1 MTGRSNASICNL
13 LLLGIGF
20 PWSCSGN
27 DVSVHIHGEIRRRR
41 TRYIPKI
48 AVHNNLNNILLP
60 DEGDLRGVFFSMST
74 FPQTNSK
81 PDTRPTNTTQPPA
94 EDAVEIPTL
103 VPSVSTSMPIGTSS
117 YSPISPVQPP
127 TREDRD
133 LLIQTKCGITAIE
146 RSRDILAELLTVSTS
161 SSLINPETSQFKAR
175 DWLDNI
181 DSAILCPEDSE
192 RTHQRYRLALLY
204 YQMGGDQWTRC
215 RAEDDTSSS
224 TEDCSE
230 KPFLDKVN
238 ECEWYGMSC
247 GDAYNNNDDDDED
260 AVIVDWL
267 DEYYP
272 LEVLNLQSNN
282 LSGQL
287 FDELYG
293 FQNLKKILLDG
304 NGKITG
310 SISEQIGNLVY
321 LQEMEFGDNTISGT
335 IPDTVYGMIELSSL
349 GLNNNRLVGSI
360 SDQIGNIS
368 NIIVLQL
375 HSNFFDGPI
384 PEEGLLQLEQLGT
397 CAYIYVNQKR
407 RRAGTMIILPPWFV
421 FLPYFTSFDDS

>member
-1 MTGRSNASICNL
+1 LSMTGQSNAMICKL

-20 PWSCSGN
+20 PLSCNGN
-27 DVSVHIHGEIRRRR
+27 DVSVKIHIQREIRKRR

-48 AVHNNLNNILLP
+48 AVHSNLDNILLP
-60 DEGDLRGVFFSMST
+60 EERDVRGVFFSMS
-74 FPQTNSK
+74 
-81 PDTRPTNTTQPPA
+81 PDTRPPLPPQTTITSPPV
-94 EDAVEIPTL
+94 EDAVVEIPTL
-103 VPSVSTSMPIGTSS
+103 
-117 YSPISPVQPP
+117 
-127 TREDRD
+127 DRD

-204 YQMGGDQWTRC
+204 YQMGGDQWKRC
-215 RAEDDTSSS
+215 RAEEDTSSL
-224 TEDCSE
+224 TEDCPE
-230 KPFLDKVN
+230 KPFLDKGN

-247 GDAYNNNDDDDED
+247 GDAYNNDDDDDDEE
-260 AVIVDWL
+260 AVVIDWA
-267 DEYYP
+267 DEYHP
-272 LEVLNLQSNN
+272 LEVINLQSNY
-282 LSGQL
+282 LYGQL

-293 FQNLKKILLDG
+293 FQDLKKILLNG
-304 NGKITG
+304 NGKISG
-310 SISEQIGNLVY
+310 SISEQVGNLVN
-321 LQEMEFGDNTISGT
+321 LQEMDFGDNMISGT
-335 IPDTVYGMIELSSL
+335 IPDTVYGMVELSSL

-360 SDQIGNIS
+360 SDQIGNRS

-384 PEEGLLQLEQLGT
+384 PEESLLQLEQLAELSIYDNQLEGSLEELCDVRDDRRLQFESYLTLVEADCFEETPEVT
-397 CAYIYVNQKR
+397 CSCCTCFQEI
-407 RRAGTMIILPPWFV
+407 
-421 FLPYFTSFDDS
+421 